1 MIKLHKIKVV
11 SLNSGDLAKGQR
23 LDLHFTLVFKFIFPD
38 KQILGK
44 GFIFQFNSG

>member
-11 SLNSGDLAKGQR
+11 SLNSGDLAQGQR
-23 LDLHFTLVFKFIFPD
+23 LDRHLTLVFRFIFPY
-38 KQILGK
+38 KEILGQ